1 MLRTK
6 INYFLIVLLMFSG
19 FLYSQTKDYKQL
31 YSDLTRGVKSNQE
44 FHEKTTRFFNS
55 MDNKELPLALAD
67 ISKEEDVNFIVY
79 NLFTPNNVRLKNDEF
94 RGNMIMQLANKSN
107 SSEFKVVLI
116 DFVSQFDKKDDKHLE
131 EFNNTL
137 FEIAKNKNN
146 SDNLRSYAASHFGI
160 SKDYETSKNRA
171 SLLFES
177 NNIATINGTA
187 NAIVKF
193 LPREK
198 GDYWTNILI
207 NVADKH
213 SSNLNELGAVIRTLS
228 LTKTNRAKDYLLN
241 LFDSKV
247 ATDPETTEIL
257 VYSLSNL
264 ADTKVFNKIFTEYSK
279 HEHYNTF
286 GSELTL
292 KQIVSENNN
301 VVTKLY
307 DEKDE
312 ESKLSFLRAVRLM
325 KDENRTKYFNKV
337 KESLNSD
344 SETERLESVKTL
356 HFLLSYEEETKI
368 FKKIVV
374 NEKSDV
380 VKNQIHFYVGE

>member
-1 MLRTK
+1 MLKTK
-6 INYFLIVLLMFSG
+6 LNYFLIFLFLLNG
-19 FLYSQTKDYKQL
+19 FIYSQMKDYKQL
-31 YSDLTRGVKSNQE
+31 YSDLTRDVKSNQE
-44 FHEKTTRFFNS
+44 FQERTSQFFNS
-55 MDNKELPLALAD
+55 MDNKELPLALAK
-67 ISKEEDVNFIVY
+67 ISKGEDVNFVVY
-79 NLFTPNNVRLKNDEF
+79 NLIAPNNERLKNDEF
-94 RGNMIMQLANKSN
+94 RGNMIGQLANNSN
-107 SSEFKVVLI
+107 TAEFKLVLI

-131 EFNNTL
+131 EFNDAL
-137 FEIAKNKNN
+137 FEIANNKNN

-171 SLLFES
+171 SQLFES

-187 NAIVKF
+187 RAIVKF

-198 GDYWTNILI
+198 NDYWTNVLI

-213 SSNLNELGAVIRTLS
+213 SNNLNELGAVIRTLS
-228 LTKTNRAKDYLLN
+228 LTKTNKAKDYLLN
-241 LFDSKV
+241 LFDNKV

-264 ADTKVFNKIFTEYSK
+264 ADTKVFNKIFAEYSK

-292 KQIVSENNN
+292 KQIVSENND

-307 DEKDE
+307 NDKDK
-312 ESKLSFLRAVRLM
+312 ESKLNFLRAVRLM
-325 KDENRTKYFNKV
+325 KDENRIKYLNKV

-344 SETERLESVKTL
+344 SETERLESIKTL
-356 HFLLSYEEETKI
+356 HFLLPYEEEIKL
-368 FKKIVV
+368 FKEFVL
-374 NEKSDV
+374 NEKSET
-380 VKNQIHFYVGE
+380 VKNQIYFYVGE